1 MKIYISSQEYLECH
15 GLDSK
20 QRCEYLGQYLDL
32 QRSVLNFN
40 KTGRAG
46 DLWTVSF
53 MTFLSLLQAIT
64 WQWWFPPDH
73 VLQTTGWPGE
83 MAQWHTGNSGSF
95 SQETDISRHDVNHSK
110 NVGRFHTNA
119 LNNYQI
125 CNKQYKLND
134 FSILYNSLEKVSVR
148 RKASRLLILCLC
160 YIYFSILNDDIEPLN
175 PVI

>member
-1 MKIYISSQEYLECH
+1 MRQLRQQHTTQQTMQIFGCSEHLHFISGIFGMPWFGSQAEMWC
-15 GLDSK
+15 
-20 QRCEYLGQYLDL
+20 LGQYLDL

-95 SQETDISRHDVNHSK
+95 NQETDISRHDVNHSK
-110 NVGRFHTNA
+110 NVGRFHTNG

-125 CNKQYKLND
+125 CNKH
-134 FSILYNSLEKVSVR
+134 YN
-148 RKASRLLILCLC
+148 
-160 YIYFSILNDDIEPLN
+160 
-175 PVI
+175 